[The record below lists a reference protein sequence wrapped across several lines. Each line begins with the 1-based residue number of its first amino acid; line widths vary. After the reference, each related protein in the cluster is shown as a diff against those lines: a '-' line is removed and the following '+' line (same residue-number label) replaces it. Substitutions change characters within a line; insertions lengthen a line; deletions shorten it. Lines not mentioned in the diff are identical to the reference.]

1 MNTEERGETMNDVV
15 ALINELRSEER
26 DYLNN
31 YLANAPKWLLEA
43 FQIVRLKK
51 GTTFIHENAHVDLS
65 LIHIWKVRAL

>member
-43 FQIVRLKK
+43 FQIVRLKREPRSSMK
-51 GTTFIHENAHVDLS
+51 TPMWTLYTF
-65 LIHIWKVRAL
+65 W

>member
-1 MNTEERGETMNDVV
+1 MNDVV

-51 GTTFIHENAHVDLS
+51 GTTFIHENAHVDTVYIPDSGGGVRLYPLLS
-65 LIHIWKVRAL
+65 D